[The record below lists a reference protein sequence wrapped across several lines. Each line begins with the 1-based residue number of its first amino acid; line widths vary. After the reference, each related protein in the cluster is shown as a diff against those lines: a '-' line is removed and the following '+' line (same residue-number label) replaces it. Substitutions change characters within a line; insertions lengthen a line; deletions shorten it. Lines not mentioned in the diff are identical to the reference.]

1 MEQTTIPQKL
11 TEKELAE
18 LQEKQLETLLNNSKS
33 LSRTVHSVQSA
44 RTAISKRISELI
56 KEFEVVSP
64 NKGEEL
70 ATQFI
75 GQLLVS
81 LDNTLKV
88 KDKSDVKEQGKKWAV
103 VAIRIIDKY
112 KYFKV
117 SDLVYVFNKISDG
130 EIKIYGAL
138 NRQDIMGA
146 LHEHDKLRSMR

>member
-1 MEQTTIPQKL
+1 M
-11 TEKELAE
+11 
-18 LQEKQLETLLNNSKS
+18 
-33 LSRTVHSVQSA
+33 
-44 RTAISKRISELI
+44 
-56 KEFEVVSP
+56 
-64 NKGEEL
+64 